1 MVEQLPKQ
9 DNAATFEQLWEISN
23 ELRQKLEARFQ
34 LQPDPSTK
42 DLQSYASFNGESQ
55 GSIDTFVSSE
65 IDWLVHS
72 WLRNST
78 SGFTNIH
85 LTIWLRSHI
94 RIPHLAY
101 AFGTFPPL
109 FFYMDYVPRTDLLT
123 DLAYLDRYYEPANQ
137 TFLKLQ
143 ADPRLTPFISKNL
156 YMRQSQSHTSLC
168 YTCPIA
174 DETIDLVRTVAHEML
189 DRWLTWVEEA
199 EPVPEN
205 RRAALA
211 ERDLLVRRAIVERDP
226 ANQMAVQFFG
236 KELTEKL
243 VRSLWGGD
251 RISEN

>member
-1 MVEQLPKQ
+1 MVELPLNQ
-9 DNAATFEQLWEISN
+9 DNIATFEQLWEISN
-23 ELRQKLEARFQ
+23 ELRRKLETRFQ

-42 DLQSYASFNGESQ
+42 DLQSYASFNRESQ
-55 GSIDTFVSSE
+55 GSLNTFVSSE

-78 SGFTNIH
+78 SGFSNIH

-101 AFGTFPPL
+101 AFGTFPQL

-123 DLAYLDRYYEPANQ
+123 DLEYLDRYYEPANQ
-137 TFLKLQ
+137 TFLTLQ
-143 ADPRLTPFISKNL
+143 ADPRFTPFISKTL

-168 YTCPIA
+168 YTCPIT
-174 DETIDLVRTVAHEML
+174 DETIALVRTVAHEML

-199 EPVPEN
+199 EPVPED

-251 RISEN
+251 RIS